1 MDLIGGMALPTGVVL
16 VSEERTAVG
25 YHENG
30 KLRLHTRTI
39 EAGNRG
45 RVRRLALLLL
55 EGLRG
60 LSHVYSGTP
69 DSRQDFIYT
78 MITIVVGA
86 ITGTAIRA
94 LGLATLQVALL
105 ANLLLVVG
113 CVLAY
118 YYYEPFRRFVLEFRR
133 YHGAEHKVVQV
144 LLAGRPLED
153 AKDPSVPITTVHCG
167 TNLFALVLPFGV
179 LFFFTPIWLAILLGL
194 VLPFALLPLWGWMLD
209 HPQHPVARAFLGLGL
224 WFQRFTVAEP
234 EERYLEAAIL
244 AARALKC
251 ETVQPSD

>member
-1 MDLIGGMALPTGVVL
+1 MELIGGMALPTGVVL
-16 VSEERTAVG
+16 VSKERTAVG

-30 KLRLHTRTI
+30 ELRLHTRAI
-39 EAGNRG
+39 EAGNKG
-45 RVRRLALLLL
+45 KVRRLALLLL

-69 DSRQDFIYT
+69 DSRQDFVYT

-86 ITGTAIRA
+86 IAGTTIRA

-118 YYYEPFRRFVLEFRR
+118 HYYEPFRRFVLEFRR

-144 LLAGRPLED
+144 LLAGRPLEE
-153 AKDPSVPITTVHCG
+153 AKDPSVPISTVHCG
-167 TNLFALVLPFGV
+167 TNLFALVLPFAAV
-179 LFFFTPIWLAILLGL
+179 FLFTPFWLTLVLGL

-234 EERYLEAAIL
+234 QERHLEAAIL

-251 ETVQPSD
+251 ETVQPSA